1 MLEQTIHL
9 AGLLRIQPSP
19 ENETFLTPFS
29 VTHTLSTREERLTH
43 SAYYWLLFVILHDYL
58 KD

>member
-9 AGLLRIQPSP
+9 AGLLRREPSP

-29 VTHTLSTREERLTH
+29 ATHTLSTKERLTH
-43 SAYYWLLFVILHDYL
+43 SAYYWFLFIIIHDYL